1 MSILKIKIYVLMEGR
16 DDMKDIDESILRAV
30 YLATTR
36 LQENTD
42 KNNEVTINITNITED
57 SMEKIV
63 EEVAKNLSGLR

>member
-1 MSILKIKIYVLMEGR
+1 MEGR

-63 EEVAKNLSGLR
+63 EEVAKNLSGLK

>member
-1 MSILKIKIYVLMEGR
+1 MEGR

-30 YLATTR
+30 HLATTR

-63 EEVAKNLSGLR
+63 EEVAKNLSGLK